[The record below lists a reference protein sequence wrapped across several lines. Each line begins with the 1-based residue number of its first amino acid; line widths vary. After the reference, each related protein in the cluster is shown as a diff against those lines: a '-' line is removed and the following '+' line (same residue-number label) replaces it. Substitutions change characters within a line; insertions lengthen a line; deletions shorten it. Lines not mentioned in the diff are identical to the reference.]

1 MFTVPAP
8 LNAPLIAP
16 AAGKSFELCFESLFH
31 PGRALAFPCD
41 ARGCVELDGLSDP
54 ARRNYF
60 YARTV
65 VGREFSNPSVVPG
78 QQRH

>member
-8 LNAPLIAP
+8 LNTP
-16 AAGKSFELCFESLFH
+16 AAGNSFELRFESLFH

-41 ARGCVELDGLSDP
+41 ARGCVELDGLSGP

-65 VGREFSNPSVVPG
+65 VGREFANPAVVPDHH
-78 QQRH
+78 RH